1 MEQTVKD
8 WVSRDTFGYGY
19 LLDFYQ
25 RGAGG
30 GGWYGGCGARPDGS
44 GDDDR

>member
-8 WVSRDTFGYGY
+8 WVSRDTFEYGY

-25 RGAGG
+25 RGARV
-30 GGWYGGCGARPDGS
+30 C
-44 GDDDR
+44 